1 MIPLWTTYRM
11 LEQQGE
17 NMTMTYAL
25 GVALLVIVVWIIAL
39 ALHRE

>member
-11 LEQQGE
+11 LERQDSPA
-17 NMTMTYAL
+17 MTYAL
-25 GVALLVIVVWIIAL
+25 GASLLVLVIVIIAL